1 MYNNDIQKRDEKLI
15 KTESL
20 VKRII
25 NKYKELGYTEVRA
38 YECLEEVIQDM
49 KTSRGSAR
57 SNAGLYLYDGPVV
70 SDSNYITR
78 FVDSVVS
85 TSFKTYEFSSS
96 FLLRGNILYLCYY
109 AQKLTDDGGTYIYF
123 NNIWSEITY
132 PDTSTLYL

>member
-49 KTSRGSAR
+49 KSSRGIET
-57 SNAGLYLYDGPVV
+57 N
-70 SDSNYITR
+70 DSNKI
-78 FVDSVVS
+78 
-85 TSFKTYEFSSS
+85 SFDTDKDNK
-96 FLLRGNILYLCYY
+96 NIDLMLS
-109 AQKLTDDGGTYIYF
+109 I
-123 NNIWSEITY
+123 NHS
-132 PDTSTLYL
+132 